1 MSLSKEREQTH
12 WFKKIEQLHPYRMLI
27 YLGMFSSGLVF
38 FFLATAFLIS
48 QSASNSLVQYQ
59 MPKSFIISSFMII
72 GSAFISAQI
81 IPAFLEQNLKKTKRK
96 LTYTLVLGILFTIFQ
111 FRGWQELAASGI
123 DFTGLPS
130 GSFLYILSG
139 IHLFHLAGAMI
150 YALILW
156 LLLQNSEKDH
166 VKSLVI
172 LTNPYEKMRLE
183 LFSLYWK
190 FMDIVWLILFGLFL
204 WVF

>member
-130 GSFLYILSG
+130 GSSLYILSR
-139 IHLFHLAGAMI
+139 IHLSHLAGAMI
-150 YALILW
+150 YALNLW
-156 LLLQNSEKDH
+156 LLLQNSEKDL

>member
-1 MSLSKEREQTH
+1 MSLPKEREQTH

-27 YLGMFSSGLVF
+27 YLAMFSSGLVF
-38 FFLATAFLIS
+38 FFLATAFVVS
-48 QSASNSLVQYQ
+48 QSASNSLGQYQ

-72 GSAFISAQI
+72 GSAFVSAQI
-81 IPAFLEQNLKKTKRK
+81 IPAFLAQDLKKTKRN
-96 LTYTLVLGILFTIFQ
+96 LAYTLALGIFFTFFQ
-111 FRGWQELAASGI
+111 FMGWQELAASGI

-130 GSFLYILSG
+130 GSFLYVLSG

-150 YALILW
+150 YAVTLL
-156 LLLQNSEKDH
+156 LLLQKSEKDQ

-190 FMDIVWLILFGLFL
+190 FMDIVWLLLFGLFL